1 MPEASASASLFRE
14 GSFRRLVIK
23 IGSSLL
29 TGGSGT
35 VDRPWLS
42 GIAEDIAALRAKDCG
57 VLVVTSGAIAIGCR
71 AIGINRRRARLEML
85 QAAAACGQV
94 QLMQAYQEALA
105 RHGIAVAQVLLTLD
119 DTEHRRRFLNARG
132 TLEKLLEHDVVPVI
146 NENDTVATDEI
157 RYGDNDRLAARVAQM
172 VMADGLLLLSDIDG
186 LYTGDPQENAN
197 AEHVAHVGDISDDVI
212 AMAGGPRS
220 ADGSGGMATK
230 LQAAQIAT
238 HAGCRTIIANG
249 NGPRP
254 ISALDDGARCTM
266 FRAQGTP
273 ASVRQQWLAG
283 ALKTCGALH
292 VDAGAVAALQEGSS
306 LLPVGITGVTGDF
319 ARGDPVALL
328 NGDGRE
334 IGRGLTAYGSSEA
347 ARIMGCRS
355 DELES
360 RLGYRGRSVMVHRND
375 LVFFGRTIRGL

>member
-1 MPEASASASLFRE
+1 MPEARASGSLFGE
-14 GSFRRLVIK
+14 GCFRRLVIK
-23 IGSSLL
+23 IGSALL
-29 TGGSGT
+29 TDGNGT
-35 VDRPWLS
+35 VNRQWLA
-42 GIAEDIAALRAKDCG
+42 GVAEDIAALRGRDCQ
-57 VLVVTSGAIAIGCR
+57 VLVVTSGAIAIGGR

-119 DTEHRRRFLNARG
+119 DTEHRRRFLNAKG

-186 LYTGDPQENAN
+186 LYTSDPQEDPD
-197 AEHVAHVGDISDDVI
+197 AEHIAEVGDISDDIMV
-212 AMAGGPRS
+212 MAGGPRS

-230 LQAAQIAT
+230 LKAAQIAT
-238 HAGCRTIIANG
+238 HAGCKTVIADG
-249 NGPRP
+249 TGPRP
-254 ISALDDGARCTM
+254 VSALSSGARCTV

-283 ALKTCGALH
+283 ALKTRGALH
-292 VDAGAVAALQEGSS
+292 LDAGAVAALQEGGS
-306 LLPVGITGVTGDF
+306 LLPVGVVGVTGDF

-328 NGDGRE
+328 DSDGRE
-334 IGRGLTAYGSSEA
+334 IGRGLVAYESSEA

-355 DELES
+355 DELET
-360 RLGYRGRSVMVHRND
+360 RLGYRGRSVMIHRND
-375 LVFFGRTIRGL
+375 LVFFGRVK

>member
-1 MPEASASASLFRE
+1 MPEAHAPGLFRE

-23 IGSSLL
+23 IGSLLL
-29 TGGSGT
+29 TDGSGT
-35 VDRPWLS
+35 VNRRWLA
-42 GIAEDIAALRAKDCG
+42 GVAEDIAALRGQNCQ

-94 QLMQAYQEALA
+94 QLMQAYQEALTH
-105 RHGIAVAQVLLTLD
+105 HGIAVAQVLLTLD
-119 DTEHRRRFLNARG
+119 DTEHRHRFLNAKG

-186 LYTGDPQENAN
+186 LYTSDPQEKPD
-197 AEHVAHVGDISDDVI
+197 AEHIAEVGDISDDII
-212 AMAGGPRS
+212 AMARGPRS

-238 HAGCRTIIANG
+238 HAGCRTIIADG
-249 NGPRP
+249 KDSRP
-254 ISALDDGARCTM
+254 ISALWSGARCTV

-283 ALKTCGALH
+283 ALKTRGALH
-292 VDAGAVAALQEGSS
+292 LDAGAVAALQEGSS
-306 LLPVGITGVTGDF
+306 LLPVGVVGVTGDF

-334 IGRGLTAYGSSEA
+334 IGRGLVAYESSEA
-347 ARIMGCRS
+347 AKIVGCHS
-355 DELES
+355 DELET
-360 RLGYRGRSVMVHRND
+360 RLGYRGRSVMIHRND
-375 LVFFGRTIRGL
+375 LVFFGRVM

>member
-1 MPEASASASLFRE
+1 MPEAPASASLFRE

-29 TGGSGT
+29 TDGSGA
-35 VDRPWLS
+35 VNRPWLS
-42 GIAEDIAALRAKDCG
+42 GIAEDITALRARDCG

-94 QLMQAYQEALA
+94 QLMQAYQEALG

-186 LYTGDPQENAN
+186 LYTSDPRENPD
-197 AEHVAHVGDISDDVI
+197 AEHVAGIGDISDDVI

-254 ISALDDGARCTM
+254 VLALASGARCTM

-283 ALKTCGALH
+283 ALRTRGALH
-292 VDAGAVAALQEGSS
+292 LDAGAVAALQEGSS
-306 LLPVGITGVTGDF
+306 LLPVGVTGVTGDF

-334 IGRGLTAYGSSEA
+334 IGRGLIAYESSEA
-347 ARIMGCRS
+347 ARIIGCHS
-355 DELES
+355 DELEA
-360 RLGYRGRSVMVHRND
+360 RLGYRGRSVMIHRND
-375 LVFFGRTIRGL
+375 LVFFGRTK

>member
-1 MPEASASASLFRE
+1 MQNPHI
-14 GSFRRLVIK
+14 GNFRRLVIK
-23 IGSSLL
+23 IGSALL
-29 TGGSGT
+29 TDGSGT
-35 VDRPWLS
+35 VNRQWLS
-42 GIAEDIAALRAKDCG
+42 GVAADIAALRRQDCE

-71 AIGINRRRARLEML
+71 ALGINRRRARLEML

-94 QLMQAYQEALA
+94 QLMRAYQEALA
-105 RHGIAVAQVLLTLD
+105 GHDIPVAQVLLTLE
-119 DTEHRRRFLNARG
+119 DTERRRRFLNAKG
-132 TLEKLLEHDVVPVI
+132 TLEKLLEHEVVPVI

-186 LYTGDPQENAN
+186 LYTSDPQQNPG
-197 AEHVAHVGDISDDVI
+197 AEHLPEVDDISDDIV

-230 LQAAQIAT
+230 LQAAQVAT
-238 HAGCRTIIANG
+238 HAGCRTIVANG
-249 NGPRP
+249 TGSQPV
-254 ISALDDGARCTM
+254 SALARGARCTV

-283 ALKTCGALH
+283 ALKTRGSLH
-292 VDAGAVAALQEGSS
+292 LDAGAIAALQEGSS
-306 LLPVGITGVTGDF
+306 LLPVGVVGVTGDF

-334 IGRGLTAYGSSEA
+334 VGRGLVAYESTEA
-347 ARIMGCRS
+347 TRIMGCHS
-355 DELES
+355 DEIEA
-360 RLGYRGRSVMVHRND
+360 RLGYRGRSVMIHRND
-375 LVFFGRTIRGL
+375 LVFFGRTK